1 MERAV
6 WGDWEPQAGIRAGA
20 AARPTGYTDS
30 MRRTAL
36 LRLKAVLAA
45 AVLGSAG
52 GMPVVDLVMHDGRM
66 EEARPHFE
74 AANSPHSHGDVCT
87 LGSVLPCA
95 PQAVPLDVSLPI
107 HLSYG
112 HPGGVLT
119 ATAPRSSERN
129 LLSLPRPPPGLPA

>member
-1 MERAV
+1 M
-6 WGDWEPQAGIRAGA
+6 GA
-20 AARPTGYTDS
+20 AARPSGYTAC
-30 MRRTAL
+30 MPRTAL

-66 EEARPHFE
+66 EEARPHLE

-87 LGSVLPCA
+87 LGTVLPCA
-95 PQAVPLDVSLPI
+95 PQVVPLDVSLPI
-107 HLSYG
+107 NVVFG
-112 HPGGVLT
+112 PRGGVLG
-119 ATAPRSSERN
+119 ATAPRSSERS